1 MFYAVAVTT
10 STGGAIFLSGKAPA
24 GRNRRGG
31 DGAPTGKGIGAPPAV
46 PTAQRPDYAPDKR

>member
-31 DGAPTGKGIGAPPAV
+31 DRRPTGRSAKAFGPLSNG
-46 PTAQRPDYAPDKR
+46 QRPDYAPDKR